1 MENIKK
7 KKIAVYLTPNEYDK
21 LQESVL
27 NSNKTITAYCKEKI
41 FMSISSNE
49 DYLKKH
55 ILRQFEDLLYL
66 LISQH
71 NIDISKINQES
82 LQKISSFA
90 IHIGNLKAK
99 NNKKLKV
106 QRDIEKRYDS
116 LFRIVNINVINR
128 LILDTNKLKDTQKK
142 IFLLTSYINQIKKC
156 LRITDEKI

>member
-1 MENIKK
+1 
-7 KKIAVYLTPNEYDK
+7 
-21 LQESVL
+21 
-27 NSNKTITAYCKEKI
+27 
-41 FMSISSNE
+41 MSISSNE

-106 QRDIEKRYDS
+106 QRDIEKSYDS

-142 IFLLTSYINQIKKC
+142 IFLLTSYISQIKKR
-156 LRITDEKI
+156 LKE